1 MKFAK
6 KLYIKISMNNNEDEQ
21 QRIFASPLYGN
32 YYLLGF
38 SYPFYQHGKMN
49 DLRKA
54 KLGC

>member
-1 MKFAK
+1 
-6 KLYIKISMNNNEDEQ
+6 MNNNEDEQ